1 MYCAN
6 CGKEIDDKAVVCPYC
21 GVATGKTYTNNKTTE
36 NNTIAI
42 VGFIFAFLMPLVGLI
57 CSIIGINR
65 STELNGKGKGLAL
78 AGIIISIVAMV
89 AYVIYMIA
97 MIATVVMTA

>member
-21 GVATGKTYTNNKTTE
+21 GVATGKTYSNTSTE
-36 NNTIAI
+36 SNTMAI
-42 VGFIFAFLMPLVGLI
+42 VGFIFAFLMPVVGLI
-57 CSIIGINR
+57 CSILGMKK
-65 STELNGKGKGLAL
+65 STELDGKGKGLAL
-78 AGIIISIVAMV
+78 AGIIISIVAMI

-97 MIATVVMTA
+97 MIATIVLTA